1 MKIKNVLQFGLGVL
15 FGILLLNLTQ
25 KSEVN
30 DPIEIVE
37 VQYIQ

>member
-15 FGILLLNLTQ
+15 FGILLLNFTQ
-25 KSEVN
+25 KIEVTE
-30 DPIEIVE
+30 PIEVVE

>member
-1 MKIKNVLQFGLGVL
+1 MNIKNIIQFSLGVL

-25 KSEVN
+25 KADDKEHIEV
-30 DPIEIVE
+30 VE